1 MAEGGNQNMVSGGG
15 DILTVQK
22 NGVIAINNLDKDIQS
37 ILAQITV
44 IAGGVYQTIGKITSG
59 TVVGAATHQEVVGSG
74 RLTAISIP
82 IHSGSNQVYVYDCAS
97 VAAQANTNMI
107 FASLPSN
114 ASSFTPYQTVNL
126 KYTLGLSIKA
136 DASTSLVVAYTP
148 D

>member
-1 MAEGGNQNMVSGGG
+1 MAEGGNQNMISGGG

-44 IAGGVYQTIGKITSG
+44 IAGGVYQTIGKLTSS
-59 TVVGAATHQEVVGSG
+59 TVVGAGTHQEVVGSG

-82 IHSGSNQVYVYDCAS
+82 IHSGSAQVYVYDCAS

-107 FASLPSN
+107 FSSLPSN

-126 KYTLGLSIKA
+126 KYNLGLSLKA